1 MRRQQGASVLE
12 ALVASALL
20 ALGLSGAAHLGWQSL
35 QLGDETRERAWARQL
50 AQDLL
55 ECHALGWPDCP
66 LEQDRNIQ
74 GIRYQLQVVRSA
86 PQALPLDRWQVTVQ
100 WQGITS
106 AAGPDPAA
114 DGRQELQL
122 WREVAQVPRWV
133 GVSSR

>member
-55 ECHALGWPDCP
+55 ECHVLGWPDCP

-74 GIRYQLQVVRSA
+74 GIRYQLQVLRSA
-86 PQALPLDRWQVTVQ
+86 QLIRRFAALGGQASVRLR
-100 WQGITS
+100 
-106 AAGPDPAA
+106 
-114 DGRQELQL
+114 DGQ
-122 WREVAQVPRWV
+122 P
-133 GVSSR
+133 